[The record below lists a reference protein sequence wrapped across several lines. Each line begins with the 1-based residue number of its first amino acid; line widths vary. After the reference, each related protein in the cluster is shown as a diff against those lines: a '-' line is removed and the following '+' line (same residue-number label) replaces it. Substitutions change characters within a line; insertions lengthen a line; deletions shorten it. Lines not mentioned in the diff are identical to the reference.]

1 MKGAFFM
8 KKVIAVLI
16 SLVLI
21 CTSAFSVVAFA
32 EENNQI
38 TGNYD
43 TPIVVIRG
51 MAFTGLTID
60 EGTPDERESVVMPD
74 QDDIINLVLNLAV
87 TYFTEKRLDVDAVS
101 DVVYK
106 VLGGIACD
114 ENGDSVYN
122 TSYSLYPL
130 AMSNYPHLYDDGG
143 KGEWGVAAAAVD
155 YYGADKVYF
164 FTYDWRLDPSDTADD
179 LNALI
184 ERVKAEHNS
193 DKVDIVCCSM
203 GGVITDCYIYEYGT
217 DSLDTVVFDSS
228 AFCGTHLTTDLFQGK
243 VLITSDMLRIMLNNM
258 LGNEL
263 LPFILYKTGV
273 LDIVADFAMQI
284 VENNKDEIYD
294 KILRDIF
301 ATMPIMWAIAQPDEY
316 DACIEYMFPTD
327 ELKTKY
333 AGLIARTDKLNEI
346 MLGMDEL
353 LLSLPEK
360 GVKVAV
366 MGAYNTQMPPV
377 YESAIYHGDGVLET
391 DMILGRATVSV
402 LGETLG
408 DDYVGERVS
417 PDNCIDVSNVL
428 FPEYTWAFKNGSHI
442 IGDYG
447 TDCADFVMAI
457 LGCTDQPT
465 VDTFEQYPQFMICD
479 EDMNIEYFD

>member
-1 MKGAFFM
+1 M
-8 KKVIAVLI
+8 KKIIALLI
-16 SLVLI
+16 SVILVF
-21 CTSAFSVVAFA
+21 TSAFSVVAFA
-32 EENNQI
+32 EDNQV
-38 TGNYD
+38 TGNYE
-43 TPIVVIRG
+43 TPIIVIRG
-51 MAFTGLTID
+51 MAFTGLTLD
-60 EGTPDERESVVMPD
+60 AGTPEERGSVVMPAT
-74 QDDIINLVLNLAV
+74 DDIVNVALDLVVKYFINN
-87 TYFTEKRLDVDAVS
+87 KLDVDALA
-101 DVVYK
+101 DVVYDA
-106 VLGGIACD
+106 LGGIACD
-114 ENGDSVYN
+114 ENGDSLYN
-122 TSYSLYPL
+122 ASYKLYPL

-184 ERVKAEHNS
+184 ERVKTEHNS

-243 VLITSDMLRIMLNNM
+243 ILITGDMLRIMLSNM
-258 LGNEL
+258 LGQEL
-263 LPFILYKTGV
+263 LPYILYATGV
-273 LDIVADFAMQI
+273 LDVVADLAMKI
-284 VENNKDEIYD
+284 VEENKAEIYD

-301 ATMPIMWAIAQPDEY
+301 ATMPIMWAIAQPEEY
-316 DACIEYMFPTD
+316 EACQDYIFPTQ
-327 ELKTKY
+327 ELREQY
-333 AGLIARTDKLNEI
+333 AGLIARTDNLNEI

-353 LLSLPEK
+353 LLSLPER

-366 MGAYNTQMPPV
+366 VGAYNTQMPPV
-377 YESAIYHGDGVLET
+377 YESAVYHGDGVLES
-391 DMILGRATVSV
+391 DLILGRATVSV
-402 LGETLG
+402 LGKTLG

-417 PDNCIDVSNVL
+417 PDNCVDLSNVL

-447 TDCADFVMAI
+447 TDSADFIMAI
-457 LGCTDQPT
+457 LGCEDQPT
-465 VDTFEQYPQFMICD
+465 VNTFEQYPQFMICD
-479 EDMNIEYFD
+479 EDMNIEYFN

>member
-1 MKGAFFM
+1 M
-8 KKVIAVLI
+8 KKIIALLI
-16 SLVLI
+16 SVILVF
-21 CTSAFSVVAFA
+21 TSAFSVVAFA
-32 EENNQI
+32 EDNQV
-38 TGNYD
+38 TGNYE
-43 TPIVVIRG
+43 TPIIVIRG
-51 MAFTGLTID
+51 MAFTGLTLD
-60 EGTPDERESVVMPD
+60 AGTPEERGSVVMPAT
-74 QDDIINLVLNLAV
+74 DDIVNVALDLVVKYFINN
-87 TYFTEKRLDVDAVS
+87 KLDVDALA
-101 DVVYK
+101 DVVYDA
-106 VLGGIACD
+106 LGGIACD
-114 ENGDSVYN
+114 ENGDSLYN
-122 TSYSLYPL
+122 ASYKLYPL

-243 VLITSDMLRIMLNNM
+243 ILITGDMLRIMLSNM
-258 LGNEL
+258 LGQEL
-263 LPFILYKTGV
+263 LPYILYATGV
-273 LDIVADFAMQI
+273 LDVVADLAMKI
-284 VENNKDEIYD
+284 VEENKAEIYD

-301 ATMPIMWAIAQPDEY
+301 ATMPIMWAIAQPEEY
-316 DACIEYMFPTD
+316 EACQDYIFPTQ
-327 ELKTKY
+327 ELREQY
-333 AGLIARTDKLNEI
+333 AGLIARTDNLNEI

-353 LLSLPEK
+353 LLSLPER

-366 MGAYNTQMPPV
+366 VGAYNTQMPPV
-377 YESAIYHGDGVLET
+377 YESAVYHGDGVLES
-391 DMILGRATVSV
+391 DLILGRATVSV
-402 LGETLG
+402 LGKTLG

-417 PDNCIDVSNVL
+417 PDNCVDLSNVL

-447 TDCADFVMAI
+447 TDSADFIMAI
-457 LGCTDQPT
+457 LGCEDQPT
-465 VDTFEQYPQFMICD
+465 VNTFEQYPQFMICD
-479 EDMNIEYFD
+479 EDMNIEYFN